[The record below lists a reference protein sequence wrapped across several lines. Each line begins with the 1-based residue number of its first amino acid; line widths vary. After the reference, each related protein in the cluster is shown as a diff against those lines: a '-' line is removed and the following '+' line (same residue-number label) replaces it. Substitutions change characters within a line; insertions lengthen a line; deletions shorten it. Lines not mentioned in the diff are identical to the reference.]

1 MLFAVVDIETTGS
14 YANGNGITEI
24 AIVIHDGKSVLNF
37 FESLV
42 NPNRPI
48 PFFIQKLTGI
58 TEDMVAGAPPFE
70 EIARH
75 VWELL
80 QDKVFVAHNVNFDY
94 SFVKH
99 QLARCGYELD
109 LKKLCTVRLAR
120 KVLPGYK
127 SYSLPKL
134 AHQLGIIHTQAHRA
148 GGDALATAELLT
160 LIVKNDDDGTIAEML
175 KTRSKE
181 SYLPPHLP
189 VGDLDQL
196 PSSPGVY
203 YFQNA
208 AGKTI
213 YVGKA
218 KNIQQRVK
226 SHFSNNKTSRQKQD
240 FIRETTRITY
250 KQCATELMAE
260 ILESAEI
267 RRLWPVHNR
276 SQKGYLPQ
284 YALLTYEDQQ
294 GYERFAVEK
303 YRTGLQPIYTFNT
316 IAEGERRVR
325 DIINEFGLCEKL
337 CNVYHY
343 GPEPGDCACPE
354 HLPTQ
359 EYNLKVAQAI
369 ESLKQKLPTFALV
382 DKGLEDNEHSCIL
395 VKNGNLYGMGYLD
408 YDKSEL
414 KNLEALCKNLE
425 PLQDNDYIRNL
436 VFRHAEE
443 NPEKCVVLAGTI

>member
-1 MLFAVVDIETTGS
+1 
-14 YANGNGITEI
+14 
-24 AIVIHDGKSVLNF
+24 
-37 FESLV
+37 
-42 NPNRPI
+42 
-48 PFFIQKLTGI
+48 
-58 TEDMVAGAPPFE
+58 
-70 EIARH
+70 
-75 VWELL
+75 
-80 QDKVFVAHNVNFDY
+80 
-94 SFVKH
+94 
-99 QLARCGYELD
+99 
-109 LKKLCTVRLAR
+109 
-120 KVLPGYK
+120 
-127 SYSLPKL
+127 
-134 AHQLGIIHTQAHRA
+134 
-148 GGDALATAELLT
+148 
-160 LIVKNDDDGTIAEML
+160 
-175 KTRSKE
+175 
-181 SYLPPHLP
+181 
-189 VGDLDQL
+189 
-196 PSSPGVY
+196 
-203 YFQNA
+203 
-208 AGKTI
+208 
-213 YVGKA
+213 VGKA